1 MRDRRST
8 VGRSER
14 ASRSSS
20 LPLRQ
25 LTRLVIAMLALAPE
39 ASAQEQAAAPPAVQ
53 IAPVKLAQVTDTSS
67 FVGSIVAIQ
76 QVDLR
81 ARVEGF
87 LDQVPFKE
95 GSFLPAGS
103 LAFSIEKAP
112 YEAALNGAEANLASA
127 TATKAGNEANLR
139 QAELTLKRQQT
150 LVRSDAV
157 AQAAVDQATASRDL
171 AAAQVQQAAAQIQA
185 AQAQIEQAQLNLSYT
200 QIRTPIAGRIGK
212 AQVTRGNLVTASSGT
227 LATVVQAD
235 PIRVVF
241 SISDLGYLAVVDEL
255 KPNDQGVP
263 SNPTRYTP
271 RLRLSDGSDYPSVGK
286 IAFMDNAVDPSTGTI
301 AVYADFPNPNLQLLP
316 GQYVDVTVEAGEA
329 KSLPVVPA
337 AAVQLDQDGAYVFVL
352 GEGNRA
358 VTRRIKTG
366 ARVGI
371 DWAVSSGLAS
381 GDVVIVSGIQKIR
394 PGIVVAPEPA
404 PGG

>member
-1 MRDRRST
+1 MRHRRSAAACESQASF
-8 VGRSER
+8 RHR
-14 ASRSSS
+14 ARPAFA
-20 LPLRQ
+20 L
-25 LTRLVIAMLALAPE
+25 LALLAIAPPV
-39 ASAQEQAAAPPAVQ
+39 AALAQQAAPPPAVQ
-53 IAPVKLAQVTDTSS
+53 IAPVKLAEVTDRASY
-67 FVGSIVAIQ
+67 VGSIVAVQ

-81 ARVEGF
+81 ARVEGY
-87 LDQVPFKE
+87 LDAVPFKE

-112 YEAALNGAEANLASA
+112 YQAALDGAEANLAA
-127 TATKAGNEANLR
+127 AKATKAGNEANLR
-139 QAELTLKRQQT
+139 QAELTLKRQES

-171 AAAQVQQAAAQIQA
+171 AAAQVQQADAQIQA
-185 AQAQIEQAQLNLSYT
+185 AEAQLEQAKLNLSYT
-200 QIRTPIAGRIGK
+200 EIHTPIAGRIGK
-212 AQVTRGNLVTASSGT
+212 AQLTKGNLVTVNSGT
-227 LATVVQAD
+227 LATVIQTD

-241 SISDLGYLAVVDEL
+241 SISDLGYLSVIKEL
-255 KPNDQGVP
+255 KPNAEGVP
-263 SNPTRYTP
+263 SNPTRFTP

-301 AVYADFPNPNLQLLP
+301 AVYADFPNPNLQLVP
-316 GQYVDVTVEAGEA
+316 GQYVDVTVETGEA
-329 KSLPVVPA
+329 RSLPVVPA

-352 GEGNRA
+352 GDGNRA
-358 VTRRIKTG
+358 VIRRIKTG

-371 DWAVSSGLAS
+371 DWAVSSGLAA
-381 GDVVIVSGIQKIR
+381 GDVVIVSGIQKVR

>member
-1 MRDRRST
+1 
-8 VGRSER
+8 V
-14 ASRSSS
+14 
-20 LPLRQ
+20 
-25 LTRLVIAMLALAPE
+25 
-39 ASAQEQAAAPPAVQ
+39 
-53 IAPVKLAQVTDTSS
+53 
-67 FVGSIVAIQ
+67 
-76 QVDLR
+76 
-81 ARVEGF
+81 
-87 LDQVPFKE
+87 
-95 GSFLPAGS
+95 
-103 LAFSIEKAP
+103 
-112 YEAALNGAEANLASA
+112 AALNGAQASLASA
-127 TATKAGNEANLR
+127 QATRAGNQANQR
-139 QAELTLKRQQT
+139 QAELTLKRQLT
-150 LVRSDAV
+150 LVRSDTV

-171 AAAQVQQAAAQIQA
+171 AAAQVQQADAQIQA
-185 AQAQIEQAQLNLSYT
+185 AQAQIEQARLNLSYT
-200 QIRTPIAGRIGK
+200 EIRTPIAGRIGK
-212 AQVTRGNLVTASSGT
+212 AQLTSGNLVTANSGT

-241 SISDLGYLAVVDEL
+241 SISDLGYLTVIDEL

-271 RLRLSDGSDYPSVGK
+271 RLRLSDGSEYTSVGK
-286 IAFMDNAVDPSTGTI
+286 IAFMDNTVDPSTGTI

-316 GQYVDVTVEAGEA
+316 GQYVDVAVETGEA

-358 VTRRIKTG
+358 VIRRIKTG

-381 GDVVIVSGIQKIR
+381 GDVVIVAGIQKIR
-394 PGIVVAPEPA
+394 PGIVVSPEPA